1 MNPTYITLF
10 SCAGVGCYG
19 FKMNGFDC
27 IASNE
32 LLEPR
37 IEIQRVNHKCKYESG
52 YICGDATLS
61 ETHQRI
67 YDEINMWHEKEK
79 LEQYLPHLLVKGC
92 QQQTIRRMI
101 TSKLEIRWLFKQ

>member
-52 YICGDATLS
+52 YICGDATLP

-79 LEQYLPHLLVKGC
+79 V
-92 QQQTIRRMI
+92 
-101 TSKLEIRWLFKQ
+101 